1 MCTNNLARLSKP
13 LLFGLIVFIS
23 TGCGPSTEELD
34 EAYEV
39 GFDLGLAV
47 RCTSLNRG
55 GMPAPSA
62 YDDSLG
68 RGELARAFRN
78 GYSDANSISDPCR
91 CE

>member
-1 MCTNNLARLSKP
+1 MYTNNFAHFSRP
-13 LLFGLIVFIS
+13 VLFGLVVFIL
-23 TGCGPSTEELD
+23 TGCGPPTEELD

-55 GMPAPSA
+55 SMPAPSA

-78 GYSDANSISDPCR
+78 GYSQANSISDPCR
-91 CE
+91 C